1 MPLNIFSKLKR
12 TYTSDVIQCH
22 LFIVP
27 RFIYEIKHVVH
38 VLALN
43 V

>member
-1 MPLNIFSKLKR
+1 MPDVS
-12 TYTSDVIQCH
+12 YTSDVIQCH

-38 VLALN
+38 VLGLN